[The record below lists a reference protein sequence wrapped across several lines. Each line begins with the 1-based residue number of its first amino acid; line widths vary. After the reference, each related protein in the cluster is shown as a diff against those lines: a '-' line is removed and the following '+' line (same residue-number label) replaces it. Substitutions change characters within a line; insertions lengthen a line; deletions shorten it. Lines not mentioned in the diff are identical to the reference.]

1 VILNLVREPAIHA
14 AHHRRPACF
23 FVIGERCSGTNF
35 LQALLEENTDLYPSN
50 EYGWKHGFPMFPAV
64 SANAIAFVIFRNAID
79 WLRSM
84 YGKPWHTSPMMR
96 KLPFREFIRCRWDT
110 IVDATVHFALPDGDP
125 REGEVLQYDRH
136 PITGRAFGDI
146 LDLRREKL
154 NAHLGM
160 LNREINT
167 VLCTHEYLSREP
179 EAFIKQIGEAFAVS
193 SAGRF
198 SMPKGR
204 FGWPWPKQMRA
215 VDLPP
220 ARLEAE
226 DRAYVLS
233 RLDLALEARIGYRY

>member
-1 VILNLVREPAIHA
+1 M
-14 AHHRRPACF
+14 
-23 FVIGERCSGTNF
+23 IGERCSGTNF

-64 SANAIAFVIFRNAID
+64 SADAIAFVIFRNAID

-84 YGKPWHTSPMMR
+84 YGKPWHTSSDMR
-96 KLPFREFIRCRWDT
+96 EMSFGEFIRCRWDA
-110 IVDATVHFALPDGDP
+110 IIDVPAHFALPDGDP

-136 PITGRAFGDI
+136 PITGRAFGNI

-154 NAHLGM
+154 AAHLGIR
-160 LNREINT
+160 NREINA

-179 EAFIKQIGEAFAVS
+179 EAFFEQVGEAFGLSLAKP
-193 SAGRF
+193 F

-204 FGWPWPKQMRA
+204 FGWPWPKQIRA
-215 VDLPP
+215 VELPP
-220 ARLEAE
+220 AGLEPE

-233 RLDLALEARIGYRY
+233 RLDLALEAHVGYYY